1 MAGRQLTLDL
11 PNRPALQ
18 REDFLVSPSNASAVA
33 LVDQW
38 PNWPTHGALI
48 VGAPGSGKSHL
59 ASVWQQRTGARL
71 RTASDLSVASVADDF
86 AAGSLVVED
95 IDAPA
100 LDERALFHALNL
112 ARQQGGFVLLTSSS
126 PVAKLQLHLPD
137 LISRLKALPEAVILP
152 PDDALLRG
160 VLVKHFADR
169 QIAVSE
175 PVISFILTRMPRS
188 MEAARTIVELIDSQ
202 ALAEKAEVTRP
213 FAARV
218 LAEYAAPHLFHHDE
232 DEPSPN

>member
-11 PNRPALQ
+11 PHRPALQ

-71 RTASDLSVASVADDF
+71 RTAADLSVASVADDF

-126 PVAKLQLHLPD
+126 PVATLQLRLPD

-188 MEAARTIVELIDSQ
+188 MEAARTIVEQIDSQ

-218 LAEYAAPHLFHHDE
+218 LAEYAAPHFFHHDE